1 MTDHSPAAFPV
12 TRPMPGWVPEAAQQ
26 YLAHVADGR
35 SYRDIARATGQA
47 PSTICRRVQQIEARR
62 DDPLLDE
69 ALSSLAIIDD
79 IDPEQVATHTDKFQT
94 DMFQTDM
101 IQPDKI
107 QPDKIQKETRCMTA
121 PIRTLIDDETIIT
134 REARR
139 ILRRLC
145 ETGAVLA
152 VAQDMDKAV
161 VLRQGDE
168 GEQTRTAVVD
178 RRVAQAFAVKD
189 WISCLQNGGRI
200 ARYGITSA
208 GKSALKRLLE
218 EDRKRRLGNAG
229 FAEGHTAFQG
239 QHMTWGKRTV
249 AGEGGVRTRLR
260 VNLAESPLSGL
271 ARRKDTDGK
280 PFLGADLVQ
289 AGERLREDFERAQM
303 GPRVGQNWDRFLSGG
318 DRGGFMS
325 DGGIGEGPRD
335 ARKRVSDA
343 LDDLGPGLSDV
354 VMRVCCFLEGLE
366 SAEKRLG
373 WSARS
378 GKVVLKIGLQR
389 LLQHYEERHG
399 FRPALR
405 Q

>member
-1 MTDHSPAAFPV
+1 MKHPTTAEHVSKTALPE
-12 TRPMPGWVPEAAQQ
+12 WVPLQAKQ
-26 YLAHVADGR
+26 YLDHTASEL
-35 SYRDIARATGQA
+35 SYREIAEQSGKTA
-47 PSTICRRVQQIEARR
+47 STICRQVRRVETRR
-62 DDPLLDE
+62 DDPLVDE
-69 ALSSLAIIDD
+69 ALNALTTTSSLRVTGKT
-79 IDPEQVATHTDKFQT
+79 PLQT
-94 DMFQTDM
+94 QE
-101 IQPDKI
+101 K
-107 QPDKIQKETRCMTA
+107 RRMTA
-121 PIRTLIDDETIIT
+121 PIRTPIEDESQIT

-161 VLRQGDE
+161 VLRQGTD

-189 WISCLQNGGRI
+189 WIECIMQGGRI
-200 ARYGITSA
+200 ARYGITNA
-208 GKSALKRLLE
+208 GKSALKRLIE
-218 EDRKRRLGNAG
+218 EDRRRRLGNAG
-229 FAEGHTAFQG
+229 FAEGPTAFQG
-239 QHMTWGKRTV
+239 QHASWGTRKV
-249 AGEGGVRTRLR
+249 ADESGKPVMMR
-260 VNLAESPLSGL
+260 VNLSESPLASL
-271 ARRKDTDGK
+271 ARRKGPDGK

-303 GPRVGQNWDRFLSGG
+303 GPRVGQNWDRFLTGG
-318 DRGGFMS
+318 DRSGFLA

-343 LDDLGPGLSDV
+343 LDDLGPGLADV

-389 LLQHYEERHG
+389 LLHHYEGRHG
-399 FRPALR
+399 FVPATLS
-405 Q
+405 